1 MSFHEVL
8 IDMMAVFALL
18 GGLDRILGGR
28 FGLGSRF
35 EEGILSMGSLAL
47 AMVGIVSLAPVLAGI
62 LKPIVVPVYRAEKY
76 IEETMDCVRA
86 QTYTDWELLLIEDCG
101 PDQSRQ
107 RIEEY
112 IQRTGDGRIRLLTH
126 PTNLGAARARNL
138 GVNEARGRY
147 LAYLDADDLWAPD
160 KLKKELAFLKERQAA
175 FVFTGYEFA
184 DENGRGTG
192 KVVRVP
198 ATITYK
204 EALKNTT
211 IFTSTVMFDMEQLS
225 KEQLQMPQIKSE
237 DTALWWRILRQGY
250 VACGLDENLVKY
262 RRAGKS
268 LSSNKLE
275 ALRRIWNL
283 YRKAEGMS
291 VINSAWHFCFW
302 AVRAVQRRI

>member
-1 MSFHEVL
+1 MCLRMKACRPLKGIGIIMEQ
-8 IDMMAVFALL
+8 DM
-18 GGLDRILGGR
+18 I
-28 FGLGSRF
+28 S
-35 EEGILSMGSLAL
+35 
-47 AMVGIVSLAPVLAGI
+47 
-62 LKPIVVPVYRAEKY
+62 IVVPVYRAEKY

-147 LAYLDADDLWAPD
+147 LAYLDADDLWTPD
-160 KLKKELAFLKERQAA
+160 KLEKELAFLKERQAA

-184 DENGRGTG
+184 DENGKGTG